1 MKIEHLRPAIGA
13 KKRRKIVGRGPGSGH
28 GKTST
33 RGHKGQM
40 SRSGAGRS
48 PGFEGGQMPLIR
60 KLPKRGFRVR
70 PRPGYSI
77 VNLDVLSKLKKEAVI
92 TPELLK
98 EKGAIKGSLNFLKVL
113 GGGDIK
119 IPVHVKAHA
128 FSKSAEEKIKAVGG
142 KCEKIGKVQ
151 GTGDMGQGGEKK

>member
-1 MKIEHLRPAIGA
+1 MKIQDLRPAIGSR
-13 KKRRKIVGRGPGSGH
+13 KKRKIVGRGPGSGH

-60 KLPKRGFRVR
+60 KLPKRGFRRR
-70 PRPGYSI
+70 PRAGYSI
-77 VNLDVLSKLKKEAVI
+77 VNLEMLSRLKQETSI

-98 EKGAIKGSLNFLKVL
+98 EKGLIKGTINYLKIL
-113 GGGDIK
+113 GKGEIK
-119 IPVHVKAHA
+119 VPVHIKAHA
-128 FSKSAEEKIKAVGG
+128 FSKSAEEKIKSVGG
-142 KCEKIGKVQ
+142 KCEIIK
-151 GTGDMGQGGEKK
+151 

>member
-1 MKIEHLRPAIGA
+1 MKIQDLRPAVGA
-13 KKRRKIVGRGPGSGH
+13 KKKRKIVGRGPGSGH

-60 KLPKRGFRVR
+60 KLPKRGFRRR
-70 PRPGYSI
+70 PRAGYSI
-77 VNLDVLSKLKKEAVI
+77 VNLEMLSRLKQESSI

-98 EKGAIKGSLNFLKVL
+98 EKGLIKGAINYLKIL
-113 GGGDIK
+113 GEGEIK
-119 IPVHVKAHA
+119 VPVHIRAHA
-128 FSKSAEEKIKAVGG
+128 FSKSAEEKIKSVGG
-142 KCEKIGKVQ
+142 KCEIIK
-151 GTGDMGQGGEKK
+151 

>member
-1 MKIEHLRPAIGA
+1 MKIQDLRPAVGA

-60 KLPKRGFRVR
+60 KIPKRGFRKR
-70 PRPGYSI
+70 PVTGYAI
-77 VNLDVLSKLKKEAVI
+77 VNLGV
-92 TPELLK
+92 
-98 EKGAIKGSLNFLKVL
+98 
-113 GGGDIK
+113 
-119 IPVHVKAHA
+119 
-128 FSKSAEEKIKAVGG
+128 FSKKRH
-142 KCEKIGKVQ
+142 Q
-151 GTGDMGQGGEKK
+151 

>member
-1 MKIEHLRPAIGA
+1 MKIQDLRPARGSR
-13 KKRRKIVGRGPGSGH
+13 KKRKIVGRGPGSGH

-40 SRSGAGRS
+40 SRSGSGRS

-60 KLPKRGFRVR
+60 KLPKRGFRRR
-70 PRPGYSI
+70 PRAGYSI
-77 VNLDVLSKLKKEAVI
+77 VNLDIFSKLKKESLI

-98 EKGAIKGSLNFLKVL
+98 ERGVIKGSLNFLKIL
-113 GGGDIK
+113 GKGEIK
-119 IPVHVKAHA
+119 VPVHIKAHA

-142 KCEKIGKVQ
+142 KCEVI
-151 GTGDMGQGGEKK
+151 KKEGLVTRN

>member
-1 MKIEHLRPAIGA
+1 MKIQDLRPAVGA
-13 KKRRKIVGRGPGSGH
+13 RKKRKIVGRGPGSGH

-60 KLPKRGFRVR
+60 RLPKRGFRKR
-70 PRPGYSI
+70 PRPGCAI
-77 VNLDVLSKLKKEAVI
+77 VNLEIFSRLKKEASI

-98 EKGAIKGSLNFLKVL
+98 ERGIIKGSVGFLKIL
-113 GGGDIK
+113 GKGEIK
-119 IPVHVKAHA
+119 VPVHIKAHA
-128 FSKSAEEKIKAVGG
+128 FSKSAEEKIKAMGG
-142 KCEKIGKVQ
+142 KCELINKN
-151 GTGDMGQGGEKK
+151 T

>member
-1 MKIEHLRPAIGA
+1 MKIQDLRPAVGA

-60 KLPKRGFRVR
+60 KIKRFFS
-70 PRPGYSI
+70 PG
-77 VNLDVLSKLKKEAVI
+77 A
-92 TPELLK
+92 
-98 EKGAIKGSLNFLKVL
+98 A
-113 GGGDIK
+113 
-119 IPVHVKAHA
+119 
-128 FSKSAEEKIKAVGG
+128 
-142 KCEKIGKVQ
+142 
-151 GTGDMGQGGEKK
+151 

>member
-1 MKIEHLRPAIGA
+1 MKIQDLRPAVGA
-13 KKRRKIVGRGPGSGH
+13 RKRRKIVGRGPGSGH

-40 SRSGAGRS
+40 SRSGAGIS

-60 KLPKRGFRVR
+60 RIPKKGFRPQ
-70 PRPGYSI
+70 PRPGHQI
-77 VNLDVLSKLKKEAVI
+77 VNLETISKLKKEAIV

-98 EKGAIKGSLNFLKVL
+98 EKGIIKGPVDFLKIL
-113 GGGDIK
+113 GNGEIK
-119 IPVHVKAHA
+119 VPVHVKAHG

-142 KCEKIGKVQ
+142 KCEIIKKKVKENVKI
-151 GTGDMGQGGEKK
+151 

>member
-1 MKIEHLRPAIGA
+1 VKIQDLRPAIGA

-60 KLPKRGFRVR
+60 KIPKRGFRKR
-70 PRPGYSI
+70 PVVGRSI
-77 VNLDVLSKLKKEAVI
+77 VNLDVFSKLKKEASV

-98 EKGAIKGSLNFLKVL
+98 EKGIIKGPVNFLKIL
-113 GGGDIK
+113 CRGEIK

-128 FSKSAEEKIKAVGG
+128 FSKSAEEKIKSAGG
-142 KCEKIGKVQ
+142 KCEIIK
-151 GTGDMGQGGEKK
+151 

>member
-1 MKIEHLRPAIGA
+1 MKIQDLRPAIGA

-40 SRSGAGRS
+40 SRSGSGRS

-60 KLPKRGFRVR
+60 KIPKRGFRKR
-70 PRPGYSI
+70 PKAGYAI
-77 VNLDVLSKLKKEAVI
+77 VNLDIFSKLKEASSI

-98 EKGAIKGSLNFLKVL
+98 EKGIVKGPVTFLKIL
-113 GGGDIK
+113 GKGEIK
-119 IPVHVKAHA
+119 LPVVVKAHA
-128 FSKSAEEKIKAVGG
+128 FSNSAEEKIKSAGG
-142 KCEKIGKVQ
+142 KCEIIKK
-151 GTGDMGQGGEKK
+151 GTSNP

>member
-1 MKIEHLRPAIGA
+1 MKIQDLRPAIGSR
-13 KKRRKIVGRGPGSGH
+13 KKRKIVGRGPGSGH

-60 KLPKRGFRVR
+60 KIPKRGFRKR
-70 PRPGYSI
+70 PSPGYCI
-77 VNLDVLSKLKKEAVI
+77 VNLNVLSKLKKAALI

-98 EKGAIKGSLNFLKVL
+98 EEGVIKGSVKFLKIL
-113 GGGDIK
+113 GTGEIK
-119 IPVHVKAHA
+119 VPVQIKAHA
-128 FSKSAEEKIKAVGG
+128 FSKSAEEKIKNVGG
-142 KCEKIGKVQ
+142 KCEII
-151 GTGDMGQGGEKK
+151 TENKKSATDTR

>member
-1 MKIEHLRPAIGA
+1 VKIQDLRPAIGA

-60 KLPKRGFRVR
+60 KIPKRGFRKR
-70 PRPGYSI
+70 PVVGRSI
-77 VNLDVLSKLKKEAVI
+77 VNLDVFSKLKKEASV

-98 EKGAIKGSLNFLKVL
+98 EKGIIKVPENFLKIL
-113 GGGDIK
+113 GRGEIK

-128 FSKSAEEKIKAVGG
+128 FSKSAEEKIKSAGG
-142 KCEKIGKVQ
+142 KCEIIK
-151 GTGDMGQGGEKK
+151 

>member
-1 MKIEHLRPAIGA
+1 MKIQDLRPAMGSR
-13 KKRRKIVGRGPGSGH
+13 KKRKIVGRGPGSGH

-60 KLPKRGFRVR
+60 KLPKRGFRRR
-70 PRPGYSI
+70 PRAGYSI
-77 VNLDVLSKLKKEAVI
+77 VNLGMLSRLKQEAPI

-98 EKGAIKGSLNFLKVL
+98 EKGLVKGVVDYLKILGQGEIKV
-113 GGGDIK
+113 
-119 IPVHVKAHA
+119 PVYIKAHA
-128 FSKSAEEKIKAVGG
+128 FSKSAEEKIKSAGG
-142 KCEKIGKVQ
+142 KCEII
-151 GTGDMGQGGEKK
+151 T

>member
-1 MKIEHLRPAIGA
+1 MKIQDLRPAIGA

-60 KLPKRGFRVR
+60 KIPKRGFRR
-70 PRPGYSI
+70 KSRAGCLI
-77 VNLDVLSKLKKEAVI
+77 VNLDVFSKLKKEAAI

-98 EKGAIKGSLNFLKVL
+98 EKGIIKGTINFLKIL
-113 GGGDIK
+113 GKGEIK
-119 IPVHVKAHA
+119 VPLHIKAHA
-128 FSKSAEEKIKAVGG
+128 FSKSAEEKIKSVGG
-142 KCEKIGKVQ
+142 KCEIIGKNNSK
-151 GTGDMGQGGEKK
+151 ES

>member
-1 MKIEHLRPAIGA
+1 MKIQDLRPAVGA

-60 KLPKRGFRVR
+60 KIPKRGFRKR
-70 PRPGYSI
+70 PSAGYCI
-77 VNLDVLSKLKKEAVI
+77 VNLDIFSKLKKEALV

-98 EKGAIKGSLNFLKVL
+98 ERGIIKGSVNFLKIL
-113 GGGDIK
+113 GKGEIK
-119 IPVHVKAHA
+119 VPAHVKAHA

-142 KCEKIGKVQ
+142 KCEIIK
-151 GTGDMGQGGEKK
+151 

>member
-1 MKIEHLRPAIGA
+1 MKIQDLRPAIGA

-60 KLPKRGFRVR
+60 KIPKRGFRKR
-70 PRPGYSI
+70 PTAGYCI
-77 VNLDVLSKLKKEAVI
+77 LNLDIFSKLKEEASV

-98 EKGAIKGSLNFLKVL
+98 EKGIIKGSVTFLKIL
-113 GGGDIK
+113 GKGEIK
-119 IPVHVKAHA
+119 VPTHVKAHA
-128 FSKSAEEKIKAVGG
+128 FSKSAEEKIKSIGG
-142 KCEKIGKVQ
+142 KCEIIKK
-151 GTGDMGQGGEKK
+151 GTSN

>member
-1 MKIEHLRPAIGA
+1 MKIQDLRPAIGA
-13 KKRRKIVGRGPGSGH
+13 RKRRKIVGRGPGSGH

-60 KLPKRGFRVR
+60 KLPKRGFRRR
-70 PRPGYSI
+70 PRAGYSI
-77 VNLDVLSKLKKEAVI
+77 VNLETLSKLKKEALI
-92 TPELLK
+92 TIELLK
-98 EKGAIKGSLNFLKVL
+98 EKGMIKGAVNYLKIL
-113 GGGDIK
+113 GKGEINVPAH
-119 IPVHVKAHA
+119 IKAHA

-142 KCEKIGKVQ
+142 KCEIIK
-151 GTGDMGQGGEKK
+151 

>member
-1 MKIEHLRPAIGA
+1 MKIQDLRPARGA
-13 KKRRKIVGRGPGSGH
+13 RKKRKIVGRGPGSGH

-60 KLPKRGFRVR
+60 KLPKRGFRR
-70 PRPGYSI
+70 RQRAGYSI
-77 VNLDVLSKLKKEAVI
+77 VNLEGLSKLKKEALI

-98 EKGAIKGSLNFLKVL
+98 EKGLIKGALNFLKIL
-113 GGGDIK
+113 GKGEIK
-119 IPVHVKAHA
+119 VPVHIKAHA
-128 FSKSAEEKIKAVGG
+128 FSKSAEEKIQAVGG
-142 KCEKIGKVQ
+142 KCEIIK
-151 GTGDMGQGGEKK
+151 

>member
-1 MKIEHLRPAIGA
+1 MQLNTIKPAAGA
-13 KKRRKIVGRGPGSGH
+13 TKDRKRIGRGPGSGH

-60 KLPKRGFRVR
+60 KLPKRGFRRR
-70 PRPGYSI
+70 PRAGYSI
-77 VNLDVLSKLKKEAVI
+77 VNLGMLSKLKKEASI

-98 EKGAIKGSLNFLKVL
+98 EKGMIKGTINYLKIL
-113 GGGDIK
+113 GKGEIK
-119 IPVHVKAHA
+119 IPVHIKAHA
-128 FSKSAEEKIKAVGG
+128 FSKSAEEKIKSVGG
-142 KCEKIGKVQ
+142 KCEIIK
-151 GTGDMGQGGEKK
+151 

>member
-1 MKIEHLRPAIGA
+1 MRIQDLRPAIGA
-13 KKRRKIVGRGPGSGH
+13 RHRRKIVGRGPGSGH

-60 KLPKRGFRVR
+60 KLPKRGFRRR
-70 PRPGYSI
+70 PRAGYSI
-77 VNLDVLSKLKKEAVI
+77 VNLDVLSKLKKEALI

-98 EKGAIKGSLNFLKVL
+98 EKGMIKGALNFLKIL
-113 GGGDIK
+113 GKGEIK
-119 IPVHVKAHA
+119 VPVHIKAHA
-128 FSKSAEEKIKAVGG
+128 FSKSAEEKIKSVGG
-142 KCEKIGKVQ
+142 KCEIIK
-151 GTGDMGQGGEKK
+151 

>member
-1 MKIEHLRPAIGA
+1 MKIQDLRPAIGA

-60 KLPKRGFRVR
+60 KIPKRGFRKQ
-70 PRPGYSI
+70 PDPGRVI
-77 VNLDVLSKLKKEAVI
+77 VNLDTLSGFKKETAI

-98 EKGAIKGSLNFLKVL
+98 EKGIIKGPASFLKIL
-113 GGGDIK
+113 GDGEIK
-119 IPVHVKAHA
+119 VPAHVKAHA
-128 FSKSAEEKIKAVGG
+128 FSKSAEEKIKAAGG
-142 KCEKIGKVQ
+142 KCEILK
-151 GTGDMGQGGEKK
+151 

>member
-1 MKIEHLRPAIGA
+1 MKIQDLRPAMGSR
-13 KKRRKIVGRGPGSGH
+13 KKRKIVGRGPGSGH

-60 KLPKRGFRVR
+60 KLPKRGFRRR
-70 PRPGYSI
+70 PRAGYSI
-77 VNLDVLSKLKKEAVI
+77 VNLDMLSRLKQEAPI

-98 EKGAIKGSLNFLKVL
+98 EKGLVKGVVDYLKILGQGEIKV
-113 GGGDIK
+113 
-119 IPVHVKAHA
+119 PVYIKAHA
-128 FSKSAEEKIKAVGG
+128 FSKSAEEKIKSAGG
-142 KCEKIGKVQ
+142 KCEII
-151 GTGDMGQGGEKK
+151 T